1 MAGFFDELKQNFK
14 RPNNALNQL
23 IIINAVVF
31 VGLGLLALI
40 GKFAGVEGLYA
51 IVDAQ
56 FTIPPDLERFI
67 YRPWSIITYAFS
79 HAGFFH
85 ILMNMLV
92 LYWFGMLISQ
102 YLGSAKLV
110 NLYVL
115 GALAGAVIFILAYN
129 LIPFLAERTTSG
141 MVGASAAVYAVAT
154 AAATLLPDHRF
165 HLIFIGPVKI
175 KYIVAVYI
183 VLSLLN
189 SAGPNAGGNLA
200 HLGGAGIGFLYV
212 RGLQAGTDFGLW
224 IQMTL
229 GFIQSLFKSKP
240 KIKVTYKKKQ
250 TAGASKS
257 SYKSSSPGST
267 IEQEEIDRIL
277 DKISEKGYESLSKD
291 EKQKLFNASKK

>member
-40 GKFAGVEGLYA
+40 GKFSGVEGLYA

-67 YRPWSIITYAFS
+67 YRPWTIITYAFS

-115 GALAGAVIFILAYN
+115 GALAGAVIFIQKIL
-129 LIPFLAERTTSG
+129 L
-141 MVGASAAVYAVAT
+141 MT
-154 AAATLLPDHRF
+154 AL
-165 HLIFIGPVKI
+165 
-175 KYIVAVYI
+175 
-183 VLSLLN
+183 
-189 SAGPNAGGNLA
+189 
-200 HLGGAGIGFLYV
+200 
-212 RGLQAGTDFGLW
+212 
-224 IQMTL
+224 
-229 GFIQSLFKSKP
+229 
-240 KIKVTYKKKQ
+240 
-250 TAGASKS
+250 
-257 SYKSSSPGST
+257 
-267 IEQEEIDRIL
+267 
-277 DKISEKGYESLSKD
+277 
-291 EKQKLFNASKK
+291 